1 MKKIESI
8 VSGIVVKI
16 MVQEGSILSAGDEAL
31 IVESMKMEI
40 PLEVEVSGEVA
51 EVLVQEGD
59 MVEEGQELIRL
70 K

>member
-16 MVQEGSILSAGDEAL
+16 MVQEGSVLSVGDEAL

-40 PLEVEVSGEVA
+40 PLEVEISGEVA
-51 EVLVQEGD
+51 EILV
-59 MVEEGQELIRL
+59 
-70 K
+70 